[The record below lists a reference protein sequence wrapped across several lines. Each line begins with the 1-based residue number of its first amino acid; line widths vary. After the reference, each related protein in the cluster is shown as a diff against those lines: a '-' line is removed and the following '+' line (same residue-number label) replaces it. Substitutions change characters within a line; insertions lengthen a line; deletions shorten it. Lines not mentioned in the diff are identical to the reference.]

1 MHAPPGPRGQLAAS
15 AAVVG
20 PAALLVALTGVTVW
34 LDVANGRTGVPAAA
48 GLEAGWV
55 GCATGLAQLLP
66 GLLLLRRLPRHPV
79 AWVLVVSGAAWVVDS
94 FASSWTAYAVYTSP
108 GLPGASAAFYV
119 YQRLGASL
127 LLGIPLLLLLFPDGR
142 LPRARAWWT
151 ASVVSLVFTG
161 LLPAVL
167 AFVPSHVAE
176 AVTESSL
183 TPELRSLDIDPVSLP
198 LPDAVWRV
206 LLGVAFA
213 GIWVSLLV
221 PLAVV
226 VRRYRASTGERRQQ
240 LRWLVWAAVVDV
252 VVLAAGLLAE
262 DPLAGLLLAVGVG
275 VTSAAVVVAVTRHR
289 LYEVERLLPA
299 TLVYAV
305 LAVIVVGVDVL
316 VFALAGAVLGQRD
329 SALVAIA
336 VVAALYG
343 PLRDRLTG
351 LVRRLQRGARH
362 DPYAVVSALA
372 ERLEVSSDPAEQL
385 LAVAR
390 SVAEAFRSPFV
401 RVEIEQG
408 SGATL
413 HVEHGRLTGTPVV
426 LPVVYRGE
434 PVGRLLLVPAGRS
447 TLSERDQRLLGDVV
461 RQAAAA
467 ARASELSLTLQR
479 SREAIVLAR
488 EEERRRLRR
497 DLHDSLGPSLGAVT
511 LRIETAR
518 NLAGRDAAAADQLL
532 AAATA
537 AVAEVLADV
546 RRLAHDLRPPAL
558 DELGLASAVEEQ
570 ARRLS
575 SESLAISVRAGHLGE
590 LPAAVEVAAYRIVS
604 EALTNVVRHAAAT
617 QCDVRL
623 TVAGTSPD
631 DELLVVEV
639 RDDRHGIPSDVAA
652 GVGMLSLRERAAEL
666 GGACAVTCPPDGGTV
681 VRAQLPIGASRPA
694 GRSTDATE
702 PVTEGEMDP
711 LKKGVMGAVMEE
723 SSGV

>member
-1 MHAPPGPRGQLAAS
+1 MLT
-15 AAVVG
+15 
-20 PAALLVALTGVTVW
+20 PATLLVALAAISLTAVTVS
-34 LDVANGRTGVPAAA
+34 LDLANAGRIPAAA
-48 GLEAGWV
+48 ELEAGWV
-55 GCATGLAQLLP
+55 GCLTGLAQLLP
-66 GLLLLRRLPRHPV
+66 GLLLLRSLPRHPV

-94 FASSWTAYAVYTSP
+94 SASSWTAYALYTVP
-108 GLPGASAAFYV
+108 GLPGASAAFFV
-119 YQRLGASL
+119 YQRLGAAL

-142 LPRARAWWT
+142 LPRAGAWRA
-151 ASVVSLVFTG
+151 ASIVSLAFTG
-161 LLPAVL
+161 LLPVVL

-176 AVTESSL
+176 EVTASSL
-183 TPELRSLDIDPVSLP
+183 TPELRSLDIDPVSIP

-206 LLGVAFA
+206 LLGLAFA
-213 GIWVSLLV
+213 GIWFSLVV

-226 VRRYRASTGERRQQ
+226 VRRYRAANGERRLQ

-252 VVLAAGLLAE
+252 AVLVAGLLAE
-262 DPLAGLLLAVGVG
+262 DPLAGVLLAVGVAT
-275 VTSAAVVVAVTRHR
+275 TSAAVVVAVTRHR
-289 LYEVERLLPA
+289 LYEIDRLLPA
-299 TLVYAV
+299 TIVYAA
-305 LAVIVVGVDVL
+305 LAAVVVGVDVL

-329 SALVAIA
+329 SAFVAIA

-343 PLRDRLTG
+343 PLRDRLTR
-351 LVRRLQRGARH
+351 LVRRLQRGGRH

-372 ERLEVSSDPAEQL
+372 ERLEVSSDPSEQL

-390 SVAEAFRSPFV
+390 SVAAAFRSPFV

-408 SGATL
+408 SGESL
-413 HVEHGRLTGTPVV
+413 HVEHGRLVGTPVV

-434 PVGRLLLVPAGRS
+434 HVGRLLLVPAGRS

-467 ARASELSLTLQR
+467 ARASELSRTLQR

-518 NLAGRDAAAADQLL
+518 NLAGRDPAEADRML

-537 AVAEVLADV
+537 DVAEVLADV
-546 RRLAHDLRPPAL
+546 RRLAHELRPPAL
-558 DELGLASAVEEQ
+558 DELGLVSAVEEQ

-575 SESLAISVRAGHLGE
+575 SESLEVAVRAGRLGE

-604 EALTNVVRHAAAT
+604 EALVNVVRHAAAT
-617 QCDVRL
+617 VCDVSL
-623 TVAGTSPD
+623 SVVEAMAGDATSDPRPAGRT
-631 DELLVVEV
+631 LVIEV
-639 RDDRHGIPSDVAA
+639 RDNGRGIPPGVAA

-666 GGACAVTCPPDGGTV
+666 GGACAVTCPPGGGTV
-681 VRAQLPIGASRPA
+681 VRGELPLGGAQASR
-694 GRSTDATE
+694 TTVATRE
-702 PVTEGEMDP
+702 P
-711 LKKGVMGAVMEE
+711 VMEE
-723 SSGV
+723 TSGV